1 MFVWIGGRG
10 HGQRAQLK
18 VVGGGNRE
26 TVAGSK
32 LDGPLLMAPS
42 IGLEV
47 DTRGARAGPAGRFK
61 WEHSVLLDP
70 LISCRCN

>member
-42 IGLEV
+42 IGL
-47 DTRGARAGPAGRFK
+47 DKWTRVVLAQGQQAGLSGSTAFY
-61 WEHSVLLDP
+61 
-70 LISCRCN
+70 